1 MKYFY
6 SNKELFNYFEEVD
19 TNEIDFIANISSGW
33 HLNILYSFLLIK
45 RDVKDLKGIIIIN
58 PQSNI
63 ENKSRIRIKE
73 NMIIK
78 LDGVHVDYLTNM
90 KADNFKSKSS
100 INVLNSII
108 IALRIHRKN
117 SKKLWLLSPYGF
129 NIQVFNYL
137 ENIKNYREVIMV
149 SLDEGLG
156 SYISEMNFVKSLM
169 QSSSIKMNLL
179 IYLKNLTK
187 ISFKKFL
194 LLLLKAK
201 GYNFIKYNLY
211 TANNKKLIT
220 NSNVSKKLSEIF
232 KIHSKYAN
240 NIDDR
245 FKKNQILIL
254 KDLDNHLMDI
264 SDITCF
270 YAELIKE
277 IRMYSEK
284 EIYIKK
290 HPNDV
295 NVSFDEEITKN
306 KNVKILDL
314 QIDAEQ
320 VYLKLEPEVLLG
332 GVSTSIFSIPTIFE
346 VEAITFSKLYKNYK
360 ASRNLHEKID
370 TCEKQ
375 FSYDQRIKFLEE
387 IQDLKFVFSRR
398 KDK

>member
-33 HLNILYSFLLIK
+33 HLNILYSFLLMK
-45 RDVKDLKGIIIIN
+45 RDAKDLKGIIIIN

-90 KADNFKSKSS
+90 KTDSFKSKSN

-169 QSSSIKMNLL
+169 QSSSIKMNFL
-179 IYLKNLTK
+179 IYFKNLTK

-211 TANNKKLIT
+211 TANNRKLIT
-220 NSNVSKKLSEIF
+220 NRNVSKKLSEIF

-240 NIDDR
+240 NIDNR

-295 NVSFDEEITKN
+295 NFSFDEEITKN

-375 FSYDQRIKFLEE
+375 FSYDQRINFLEE

-398 KDK
+398 KEK